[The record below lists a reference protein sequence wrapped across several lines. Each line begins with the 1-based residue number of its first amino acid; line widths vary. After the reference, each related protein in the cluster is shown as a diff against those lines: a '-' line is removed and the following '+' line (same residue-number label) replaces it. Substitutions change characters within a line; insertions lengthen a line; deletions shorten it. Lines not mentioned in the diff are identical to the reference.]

1 MKVVDLFRD
10 RVQFCVS
17 GSKTEKDGR
26 GCWVVL
32 SVVLDLMCLC
42 VMCLVY
48 CLSEHRSY
56 RWKATA
62 NLLVPTML
70 GRGKN
75 LTSGVRLD
83 GWQLGWETRSYVGWE
98 GVLRNRVF
106 PDFHYF
112 ARLDVLPDV
121 LVLHVSSNDLGA
133 QHFCEL
139 IRYVKFNLL
148 WLWCMITR
156 WSDIMLKKNMESGKV
171 SGTA

>member
-32 SVVLDLMCLC
+32 SVVLELMCLC
-42 VMCLVY
+42 VVCLVY

-75 LTSGVRLD
+75 FTSG
-83 GWQLGWETRSYVGWE
+83 
-98 GVLRNRVF
+98 
-106 PDFHYF
+106 
-112 ARLDVLPDV
+112 
-121 LVLHVSSNDLGA
+121 
-133 QHFCEL
+133 
-139 IRYVKFNLL
+139 
-148 WLWCMITR
+148 
-156 WSDIMLKKNMESGKV
+156 
-171 SGTA
+171 GTARWVAVGLGNKVICWLGRCVAE